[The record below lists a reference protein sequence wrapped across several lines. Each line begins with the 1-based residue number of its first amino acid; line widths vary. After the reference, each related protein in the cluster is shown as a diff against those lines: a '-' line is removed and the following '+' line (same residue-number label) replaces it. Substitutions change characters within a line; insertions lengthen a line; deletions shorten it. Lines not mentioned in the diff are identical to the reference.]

1 MGGARVTNASGLRI
15 GPWGQAVVSN
25 LAPFASNEVELDP
38 KGLPMSVEL
47 KSSTQ
52 RVAPTAGAVVKLKF
66 ETSGGGRSVLVR
78 VTLADGT
85 PVPFGARVTDADG
98 QEVGTVGQDG
108 RLLLRSVMGDAMRYE
123 LAWGE
128 GGDQRCR
135 LPLVLHDTPA
145 DDSVPGRSSPWR
157 VIDARCVM

>member
-1 MGGARVTNASGLRI
+1 M
-15 GPWGQAVVSN
+15 VSN

-85 PVPFGARVTDADG
+85 PVPFGARVTDAAG
-98 QEVGTVGQDG
+98 QEVGTVAQDG
-108 RLLLRSVMGDAMRYE
+108 RLLLRSVMAEAAQYE

-128 GGDQRCR
+128 EKGQRCS
-135 LPLVLHDTPA
+135 LPLLLSVAPFDAPA
-145 DDSVPGRSSPWR
+145 SPWQA
-157 VIDARCVM
+157 VDAQCAQ